1 MFILIQPPYIILQR
15 KEKHVLKALTL
26 SLLLILNKEKK
37 ESNVLVTVSFIF
49 PHLFFLQLQKCEE
62 EKRT

>member
-15 KEKHVLKALTL
+15 KALTL